1 MPLTDKLKNDPNWGN
16 PNAAQHQHEIDY
28 GDRPKDTA
36 PPTVVTPTQTAAPPP
51 AATAAPQDNS
61 PGGYLHWL
69 ATASPMANWQ
79 RSFEDRFTRGGLDYL
94 FSQLPSP
101 AKTQSGLSTPD
112 FLAQERAKTQA
123 AKAALGPVGQ
133 ATADVAGY
141 GMSAPLF
148 QAAGVNNPIVQG
160 AISGGINAVG
170 HGGGVKDVATQS
182 AEEGAAG
189 ALSIPLSKYVVNP
202 LIKAVRNNPVGPFGS
217 GPPSSVVYPYVKPG
231 QTAQGGQPA
240 QSPTLGGVPGFR
252 DPRYPASMSAQDLAN
267 MARDMEGM
275 PPATGEGGEAQNA
288 LMQIM
293 KQRLNDVVTQGTPT
307 GGAPGSG
314 QAAANEAY
322 WAAGGPPN
330 APGGADSLTPLQRG
344 VARVT
349 GGAAGGAL
357 GHMFDIPGAREGGAF
372 MGAQMA
378 PEALAWALNRTPSG
392 GAYPAFSV
400 RPPTAQQ
407 AAANLL
413 VGGSPDY
420 AQWLQQQGLGQ

>member
-1 MPLTDKLKNDPNWGN
+1 MPLTDKLKQGWGN
-16 PNAAQHQHEIDY
+16 
-28 GDRPKDTA
+28 RPTE
-36 PPTVVTPTQTAAPPP
+36 PTVQAPTETPAAPQVETPKPTAAPAAPPP
-51 AATAAPQDNS
+51 AQDNS

-148 QAAGVNNPIVQG
+148 NAAGINNPILQG
-160 AISGGINAVG
+160 AISGGVNAVG

-182 AEEGAAG
+182 AEEAG
-189 ALSIPLSKYVVNP
+189 AGAVSIPLSKYVVNP
-202 LIKAVRNNPVGPFGS
+202 LLKAVRNNPFGPFGS

-231 QTAQGGQPA
+231 GSTQA
-240 QSPTLGGVPGFR
+240 PTLGGVPGFR
-252 DPRYPASMSAQDLAN
+252 DPTYPANMSAQDLAK

-293 KQRLNDVVTQGTPT
+293 KQRLNDVVTKGTPT
-307 GGAPGSG
+307 GGTPGSG

-349 GGAAGGAL
+349 GGAAGGAV
-357 GHMFDIPGAREGGAF
+357 GHMFDVPGAREGGAF

-407 AAANLL
+407 ATANLF

-420 AQWLQQQGLGQ
+420 AQWLQQQLGQQPQGQ

>member
-1 MPLTDKLKNDPNWGN
+1 MPLTDKLKQGWGN
-16 PNAAQHQHEIDY
+16 RPTEPTVQTPTETPAAPQVET
-28 GDRPKDTA
+28 PKQTVATA
-36 PPTVVTPTQTAAPPP
+36 PAP
-51 AATAAPQDNS
+51 APQDNS

-101 AKTQSGLSTPD
+101 AKGDMPTAD

-123 AKAALGPVGQ
+123 AKTALGPVGR
-133 ATADVAGY
+133 ASADIFGY
-141 GMSAPLF
+141 GMSAPAFNAVGL
-148 QAAGVNNPIVQG
+148 GNPILQG
-160 AISGGINAVG
+160 AVSGGLNAVG
-170 HGGGVKDVATQS
+170 HGGGFKDAVTQS
-182 AEEGAAG
+182 AEEAAAG
-189 ALSIPLSKYVVNP
+189 AVSIPLSKYVINP
-202 LIKAVRNNPVGPFGS
+202 ALNAVRNNPVGPFGS

-231 QTAQGGQPA
+231 GSTQA
-240 QSPTLGGVPGFR
+240 PTLGGVPGFR
-252 DPRYPASMSAQDLAN
+252 DPTYPASMSAQDLAN

-275 PPATGEGGEAQNA
+275 PPATGEGGEGQNA

-293 KQRLNDVVTQGTPT
+293 KQRLNDVVTKGAPT

-322 WAAGGPPN
+322 WQAGGPPN
-330 APGGADSLTPLQRG
+330 APTGADTLTPLQRG
-344 VARVT
+344 VARVA

-357 GHMFDIPGAREGGAF
+357 GHMVDIPGAREGGAF
-372 MGAQMA
+372 MGAQMM
-378 PEALAWALNRTPSG
+378 PEALARVLNRTPSG

-407 AAANLL
+407 ATANLL
-413 VGGSPDY
+413 AGGAPDY
-420 AQWLQQQGLGQ
+420 AQWLQQQLGQQPQGQ

>member
-1 MPLTDKLKNDPNWGN
+1 MPLTDKLKQGWGN
-16 PNAAQHQHEIDY
+16 
-28 GDRPKDTA
+28 RPTE
-36 PPTVVTPTQTAAPPP
+36 PTVQTPTETPAAPTQQTGSQAPAAPAAPPP
-51 AATAAPQDNS
+51 AQDNS

-101 AKTQSGLSTPD
+101 AKGDMPTAD

-123 AKAALGPVGQ
+123 AKTALGPVGR
-133 ATADVAGY
+133 ASADIFGY
-141 GMSAPLF
+141 GMSAPAFNAVGL
-148 QAAGVNNPIVQG
+148 GNPILQG
-160 AISGGINAVG
+160 AVSGGLNAVG
-170 HGGGVKDVATQS
+170 HGGGFKDAVTQS
-182 AEEGAAG
+182 AEEAAAG
-189 ALSIPLSKYVVNP
+189 AVSIPLSKYVINP
-202 LIKAVRNNPVGPFGS
+202 ALNAVRNNPVGPFGS

-330 APGGADSLTPLQRG
+330 APRGADALTPLQRG

-357 GHMFDIPGAREGGAF
+357 GHMFDVPGAREGGAF

-392 GAYPAFSV
+392 AYPAFSV
-400 RPPTAQQ
+400 RPPTGQQ
-407 AAANLL
+407 AATNLL

>member
-1 MPLTDKLKNDPNWGN
+1 MPLTDKLKQGWGN
-16 PNAAQHQHEIDY
+16 RPTEPTVQTPTETPAAPQVET
-28 GDRPKDTA
+28 PKQTVATA
-36 PPTVVTPTQTAAPPP
+36 PAP
-51 AATAAPQDNS
+51 APQDNS

-69 ATASPMANWQ
+69 ATASPMANFQ
-79 RSFEDRFTRGGLDYL
+79 RAFEDRFTRGGLDYL

-101 AKTQSGLSTPD
+101 AKGDMPTAD

-123 AKAALGPVGQ
+123 AKDALGPVGRT
-133 ATADVAGY
+133 AADVAGY

-148 QAAGVNNPIVQG
+148 NALGINNPILQG
-160 AISGGINAVG
+160 AISGGVNAVG
-170 HGGGVKDVATQS
+170 HGGGFKDVVTQS
-182 AEEGAAG
+182 GEEAGAG

-202 LIKAVRNNPVGPFGS
+202 LIKAARNTFGS

-231 QTAQGGQPA
+231 GST

-252 DPRYPASMSAQDLAN
+252 DPTYPANMSAQDLAN

-293 KQRLNDVVTQGTPT
+293 KQRLNDVVTKGTPT

-349 GGAAGGAL
+349 GGAAGGAV
-357 GHMFDIPGAREGGAF
+357 GHMFDVPGAREGGAF

-407 AAANLL
+407 ATANLF

-420 AQWLQQQGLGQ
+420 AQWLQQQLGQQPQGQ